1 MEQEQSAILMVVV
14 MAALCDGQQ
23 HESERRAIHEL
34 TTGDDADVAAVVKT
48 VEAGRANLADIT
60 RSIVTPANRQ
70 LAYEAATAVC
80 NADGVS
86 NATET
91 AFLQSLREALKLDAN
106 AATVQAA
113 ATAIAATPLSLSLPA
128 SLPAV
133 SSGATRAAP
142 DVAAIDKDILNA
154 AVLNGALELLPET
167 LASLA
172 ILPLQMKLVYRVA
185 KGYGFDLGRE
195 HARDF
200 IATLGV
206 GLTAQFLEGFAR
218 KLLGGLLGGAGRQ
231 AASSGMAFVSTY
243 AIGQVAKRYYASG
256 RKLDTAQ
263 LRETYQSM
271 LGEAKSLATR
281 AQGEIRTR
289 ASSLN
294 LASLTDLL
302 KSN

>member
-48 VEAGRANLADIT
+48 VEAGRANLTDIT

-70 LAYEAATAVC
+70 LAYEAAVAVC

-91 AFLQSLREALKLDAN
+91 AFLQSLRQALKLDAN
-106 AATVQAA
+106 AATAQVAAA
-113 ATAIAATPLSLSLPA
+113 ATAIAAAPLPVSQPA
-128 SLPAV
+128 A
-133 SSGATRAAP
+133 SSGSAGAAP
-142 DVAAIDKDILNA
+142 DNAAIDKEILNA
-154 AVLNGALELLPET
+154 AILNGALELLPET

-185 KGYGFDLGRE
+185 KASGYELGRD

-231 AASSGMAFVSTY
+231 AASSGMAFVTTY

-256 RKLDTAQ
+256 RKLETAQ
-263 LRETYQSM
+263 LRDTYQSM

-294 LASLTDLL
+294 MASLTDLL
-302 KSN
+302 KPN